1 MNTFLELKTFASKVS
16 DPRIDRTKYHNLAD
30 IIVMSLFAI
39 IRGAQ
44 GWLDIEITIDKSI
57 FMLNKYLVIENGVP
71 SHDTFARVFRRIKNE
86 ELESILLDWMG
97 YSKPLLKGKTLAMDG
112 KTLRHSF
119 DIPAGISALHS
130 ISIYATEDKIVLKQ
144 IFGYS
149 KDSEIVQDVELLKL
163 VEIQGAVVTVDAIG
177 CQKDIVKQIIEGNEA
192 DYIIGCKDNM
202 PSLHTLIKDIFED
215 ADRHPERYAISYA
228 RTCNGGAHGR
238 LEHRSCACIDVTSL
252 NCEVFSGWT
261 GLGTIVRITT
271 LPDSVS
277 GREGGEHHYISS
289 LPCDAKDIMGRVRE
303 HWGIENSLH
312 WILDVTLREDDCRI
326 RKDNGPR
333 NFAVLRRIALAR
345 IKNNMSKAGDPRVK
359 TVRQAIR
366 MAMLDPEYAI
376 RLFTGGEI

>member
-1 MNTFLELKTFASKVS
+1 M
-16 DPRIDRTKYHNLAD
+16 R
-30 IIVMSLFAI
+30 
-39 IRGAQ
+39 
-44 GWLDIEITIDKSI
+44 
-57 FMLNKYLVIENGVP
+57 
-71 SHDTFARVFRRIKNE
+71 
-86 ELESILLDWMG
+86 
-97 YSKPLLKGKTLAMDG
+97 
-112 KTLRHSF
+112 
-119 DIPAGISALHS
+119 
-130 ISIYATEDKIVLKQ
+130 
-144 IFGYS
+144 
-149 KDSEIVQDVELLKL
+149 
-163 VEIQGAVVTVDAIG
+163 
-177 CQKDIVKQIIEGNEA
+177 
-192 DYIIGCKDNM
+192 
-202 PSLHTLIKDIFED
+202 
-215 ADRHPERYAISYA
+215 
-228 RTCNGGAHGR
+228 
-238 LEHRSCACIDVTSL
+238 
-252 NCEVFSGWT
+252 
-261 GLGTIVRITT
+261 TIVRITT